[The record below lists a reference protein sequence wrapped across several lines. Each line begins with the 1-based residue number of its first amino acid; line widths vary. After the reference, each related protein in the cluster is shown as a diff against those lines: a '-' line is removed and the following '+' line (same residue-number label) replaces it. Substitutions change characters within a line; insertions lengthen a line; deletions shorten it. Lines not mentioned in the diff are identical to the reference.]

1 MEERLIDFYGKKKP
15 VLFTHTDLDGL
26 GCEVLFK
33 TFIGDRVY
41 RCEPDTVSDTI
52 LSWMEDKKG
61 DEWFVFITD
70 LCPTLDVLQSLVK
83 HGFNTN
89 VYDHH
94 ATNKYVEDELGPNP
108 FCYPVINPGT
118 ESRPESGTSVF
129 LSNQSGRM
137 MGSSNFAKNN
147 WLYAFADT
155 VRSYDTFE
163 WKKTNNVDAKNLQ
176 TLLFTLG
183 PDLFVEHYVKRYDSI
198 DKDNQELIDP
208 LYMEIIE
215 AKSKSEEKAM
225 TDFIENGT
233 WYNVNI
239 RGYKG
244 ALVLDIPSCN
254 ISDLATYFLKKYTN
268 YDIIVYLLHGNT
280 LSYRTIRDDIDLGN
294 DICKPIG
301 GGGHPKAA
309 GATLPDRTMKQI
321 VTSIADRMN
330 TTISAFQPQ

>member
-1 MEERLIDFYGKKKP
+1 MEERLIEFYGKKKS

-26 GCEVLFK
+26 GCEILFK
-33 TFIGDRVY
+33 IFIGDHVY

-52 LSWMEDKKG
+52 LSWMEDKNG
-61 DEWFVFITD
+61 DEWLVFITD
-70 LCPTLDVLQSLVK
+70 ICPTLDVLRLLVK
-83 HGFNTN
+83 NGFNTN

-94 ATNKYVEDELGPNP
+94 ATNKYVEALEPNP
-108 FCYPVINPGT
+108 FCYPVIEPGA
-118 ESRPESGTSVF
+118 EIYPESGTSLF
-129 LSNQSGRM
+129 LTHQAGRM
-137 MGSSNFAKNN
+137 MGADYIKNA
-147 WLYAFADT
+147 WLYVFADT

-163 WKKTNNVDAKNLQ
+163 WKKTNNMDAKNLQ
-176 TLLFTLG
+176 ILLSTLG
-183 PDLFVEHYVKRYDSI
+183 SDLFVKHYVNRYNSI
-198 DKDNQELIDP
+198 DKDHRELIDP

-215 AKSKSEEKAM
+215 AKSIGEENAM
-225 TDFIENGT
+225 TNFIENGT

-244 ALVLDIPSCN
+244 ALVLDIPPCN

-268 YDIIVYLLHGNT
+268 YDIIVYLLHGNI

-309 GATLPDRTMKQI
+309 GATLPDNAMDEI
-321 VTSIADRMN
+321 VTNIIAAMN
-330 TTISAFQPQ
+330 K